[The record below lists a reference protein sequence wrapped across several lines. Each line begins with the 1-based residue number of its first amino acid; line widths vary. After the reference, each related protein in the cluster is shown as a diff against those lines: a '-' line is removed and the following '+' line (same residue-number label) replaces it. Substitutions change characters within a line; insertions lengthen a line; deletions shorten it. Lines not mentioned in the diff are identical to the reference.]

1 MILRK
6 DHRTGRIGTAIQY
19 LAQEPVPCPVRFK
32 EVTDKTGDARLK
44 CRYHARFC
52 VQGVRGSGRKT
63 LENS

>member
-1 MILRK
+1 VR
-6 DHRTGRIGTAIQY
+6 
-19 LAQEPVPCPVRFK
+19 CPVRFK
-32 EVTDKTGDARLK
+32 AVTDKTGDARRK

>member
-19 LAQEPVPCPVRFK
+19 LAQEAVRGAACLE